1 MLCCAVW
8 DIENGGRVLIASLS
22 FPLESLENIL
32 QIYTKEEAEQGG
44 IAGMCG
50 VLEMRKNNI
59 IQF

>member
-1 MLCCAVW
+1 MLCCAVR

-22 FPLESLENIL
+22 FPLESLEIIL
-32 QIYTKEEAEQGG
+32 QIYTKEEAEQGR